1 MEGLCAF
8 LDEIT
13 GIRCAGFGDGRAW
26 VAFGAIVVALLVVGF
41 FVRSKRRRRKLRQVK
56 GVEAQPALHAQEEPA
71 QGSLLGEGRA
81 MEPAFEREGPEKVGA
96 RLVAG
101 GEEESGPVEAVGL
114 AWTCSGAGATVEEEG
129 EAQVGGEEV
138 GSGTAF
144 VDRLRARLART
155 QEQFI
160 GRLDRILL
168 RRKSVDLGMLEE
180 LEEVLLE
187 ADLGLRT
194 TAMFLRELEKV
205 VSEGEL
211 DGGDLTVFLKEKIFA
226 ALSVPCEPMGVGR
239 EKPFVMMVVGV
250 NGVGKTTTIGKL
262 AGQFAKQG
270 LKVML
275 VAADTFRA
283 AAIEQLEVWSQRTGT
298 ELIRHKAGADPGGVV
313 FDAMRAAEARGTD
326 VVIIDTAG
334 RLHTKT
340 NLMEELKK
348 IQRVLHKN
356 HDKAP
361 HEILLVVDAT
371 TGQNAIQQAR
381 VFHEALGVTGL
392 VLTKLDGSAK
402 GGVIVG
408 IAHELQL
415 PVRYIGIGEEEE
427 DLAAFE
433 PRVFVEALF
442 DRRSAAYL
450 H

>member
-8 LDEIT
+8 LDEMT

-26 VAFGAIVVALLVVGF
+26 LAFGAIVVALVVVGF
-41 FVRSKRRRRKLRQVK
+41 FVLSTRRRRKLRQAKV
-56 GVEAQPALHAQEEPA
+56 VEAQPALHSQEEPA
-71 QGSLLGEGRA
+71 QGSPLGEGRA
-81 MEPAFEREGPEKVGA
+81 MEPPFERDGPEKVGA

-101 GEEESGPVEAVGL
+101 GEEESGSVEAVGL
-114 AWTCSGAGATVEEEG
+114 AGTCSGTGATAEEPG
-129 EAQVGGEEV
+129 EAQVGEV

-168 RRKSVDLGMLEE
+168 RRKTVDLGMLEE

-194 TAMFLRELEKV
+194 TAMFLRELEKA

-211 DGGDLTVFLKEKIFA
+211 DGGDLTVFLKERIFA

-348 IQRVLHKN
+348 IKRVLHKN
-356 HDKAP
+356 HAQAP

-415 PVRYIGIGEEEE
+415 PVRYIGIGEKEE

-442 DRRSAAYL
+442 DRRSAEYL